1 MSVRRLPVYI
11 VADCSGSMAG
21 DAIEQVKQG
30 IRTLHDNLV
39 GDPSA
44 FETAY
49 LSVITFDSS
58 AQQIVPLTELGS
70 FVPPDLT
77 AGGSTAYGAGL
88 KTLLDCVAREVRKSD
103 PEGKV
108 KGDWKPLI
116 FIFTDGAPTDS
127 WEAYADELK
136 KKRVGNIIAIGCGTA
151 STEVLKRTTETVMKM
166 TDMSA
171 EGFKAFFSWVTAS
184 ISQTSAKPGSKDAGS
199 PVSLP
204 PVPQG
209 ITIIP

>member
-44 FETAY
+44 LETAY

-58 AQQIVPLTELGS
+58 ARQLVPLTELGG
-70 FVPPDLT
+70 FTPPNLT
-77 AGGSTAYGAGL
+77 AGGTTAYGAAL
-88 KTLLDCVAREVRKSD
+88 KTLIECVDREVRKSD
-103 PEGKV
+103 PDGKV
-108 KGDWKPLI
+108 KGDWKPLV
-116 FIFTDGAPTDS
+116 FIFTDGVPTDS
-127 WEAYADELK
+127 WEGYADELK
-136 KKRVGNIIAIGCGTA
+136 KKRLGNIIAIGCGTA
-151 STEVLKRTTETVMKM
+151 STDALKRTTETVMKM
-166 TDMSA
+166 TDTSA
-171 EGFKAFFSWVTAS
+171 EGFKAFFAWVSAS
-184 ISQTSAKPGSKDAGS
+184 ISQTSAKVGSKDAGA
-199 PVSLP
+199 PVALP
-204 PVPQG
+204 PPPPT